1 MPMRERRAA
10 HVRPRPPDSDRLD
23 RDRPKRT
30 FAPTQDLL
38 RRHRRVKTGPA
49 LPAPIALALV
59 CGGLALGLLTITVGA
74 GMMTGLVG
82 QIAGAFNGAVTKLS
96 SQGPATAPPSG
107 VALDTP
113 VLDVPSGGGYTNQ
126 VSIPIVGSVPAV
138 TVGKTGYTVNV
149 YLIDKS
155 GVRSEVARV
164 TVGATTRFAT
174 APVNLNEGQNTFVAT
189 LAGPS
194 TEGHESPA
202 VTYILD
208 TKPPKIT
215 VTSPGAGATV
225 SAASIEVSGTSDAGA
240 TITVRSEMAPG
251 GALNRAVVGA
261 DGKFRVT
268 VPVVAGPNT
277 IDLTSTDQAG
287 NATNTSLSV
296 KRDYGQLAA
305 HLAVTPSKFASSA
318 QVTLKLTIHAT
329 SFSGNPLANARASF
343 AVQIQGL
350 GPIVSPDLT
359 TDATGTAVW
368 EVSVSKA
375 APGIGQATVTV
386 TTDAGDQV
394 TANAA
399 ITTT

>member
-1 MPMRERRAA
+1 MAMVA
-10 HVRPRPPDSDRLD
+10 
-23 RDRPKRT
+23 
-30 FAPTQDLL
+30 
-38 RRHRRVKTGPA
+38 
-49 LPAPIALALV
+49 
-59 CGGLALGLLTITVGA
+59 GGLVLGLITVTA
-74 GMMTGLVG
+74 GVSLATGLIG
-82 QIAGAFNGAVTKLS
+82 GIAGAFNGAVTKLS
-96 SQGPATAPPSG
+96 SQGPVTAPPSG

-113 VLDVPSGGGYTNQ
+113 VLDAPPSGGYTSQ
-126 VSIPIVGSVPAV
+126 VSMPILGTIPSA
-138 TVGKTGYTVNV
+138 TVGKSGYIVNV
-149 YLIDKS
+149 YMVAKS
-155 GVRSEVARV
+155 GTRTAIARV

-174 APVNLNEGQNTFVAT
+174 PAATFTEGQNTFVAT
-189 LAGPS
+189 LAGPNG
-194 TEGHESPA
+194 EGRESPP

-208 TKPPKIT
+208 TKAPT
-215 VTSPGAGATV
+215 VAITSPAAGARV
-225 SAASIEVSGTSDAGA
+225 STSSIDMTGTSDAGA
-240 TITVRSEMAPG
+240 TVTIRNEMAPG
-251 GALNRAVVGA
+251 GALNSTVVGA
-261 DGKFRVT
+261 DGRFKLS

-277 IDLTSTDQAG
+277 IDLTCTDQAG

-305 HLAVTPSKFASSA
+305 HLAVTPSKFESSA

-375 APGIGQATVTV
+375 TPGIGQATVTV